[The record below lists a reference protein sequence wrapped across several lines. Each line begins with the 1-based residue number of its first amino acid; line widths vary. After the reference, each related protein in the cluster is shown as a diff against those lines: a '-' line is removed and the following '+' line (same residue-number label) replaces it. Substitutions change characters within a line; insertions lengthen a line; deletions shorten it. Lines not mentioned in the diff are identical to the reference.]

1 MSRTHLCGASAGF
14 RLFPTLLPI
23 PMRFSKWHALGNSYL
38 VVERPETGGRLDED
52 TVRRLCDEGWGVG
65 AHGILEIV
73 EAGDDRA
80 DVVIWN
86 PDGSTSEMS
95 GNGTRIAA
103 RWLAERIGG
112 TASRST
118 SSAASSRRACAPTVS
133 SRRMSAQVDVAGAE
147 TLDVHGNP
155 VELTV
160 VSVGNP
166 HAVVICE
173 EPDHE
178 VLLRLGPLIETHH
191 RFPDRTNVQ
200 FVHADGDHDVR
211 ALVWER
217 GAGETPSSGSSAV
230 AVAVALVET
239 GVLQSRQRAHARWDA
254 GGASRERRRHAGR
267 PRRGDLSR

>member
-1 MSRTHLCGASAGF
+1 
-14 RLFPTLLPI
+14 
-23 PMRFSKWHALGNSYL
+23 MRFSKWHALGNSYL
-38 VVERPETGGRLDED
+38 VVDRAEVGSSLEAAR
-52 TVRRLCDEGWGVG
+52 VRRLCNEGWGIG
-65 AHGILEIV
+65 AHGVLEIV
-73 EAGDDRA
+73 AAADDRA

-103 RWLAERIGG
+103 RWLAR
-112 TASRST
+112 RSG
-118 SSAASSRRACAPTVS
+118 AELVTVHVAG
-133 SRRMSAQVDVAGAE
+133 REIVARMRDDGLVETDVGKVDVAAPE

-173 EPDHE
+173 EPDRE

-191 RFPDRTNVQ
+191 RFADRTNVQ
-200 FVHADGDHDVR
+200 FVHADSEHEAR

-230 AVAVALVET
+230 AVAAALVAAGACASPVSVQMPGGTLEVRLDDGT
-239 GVLQSRQRAHARWDA
+239 ATLVGPAEEICRGEVLV
-254 GGASRERRRHAGR
+254 
-267 PRRGDLSR
+267 

>member
-1 MSRTHLCGASAGF
+1 
-14 RLFPTLLPI
+14 
-23 PMRFSKWHALGNSYL
+23 MRFSKWHALGNSYL
-38 VVERPETGGRLDED
+38 VIEREDAGDALDAD
-52 TVRRLCDEGWGVG
+52 TVRRLCDTGRGIG
-65 AHGILEIV
+65 AHGVLEV
-73 EAGDDRA
+73 VGVSDEAA
-80 DVVIWN
+80 EIVIWN

-103 RWLAERIGG
+103 RWLAQRSGADRVTVAVGERVVEARMRPDGLVETDVG
-112 TASRST
+112 APEV
-118 SSAASSRRACAPTVS
+118 AAP
-133 SRRMSAQVDVAGAE
+133 E

-166 HAVVICE
+166 HAVVTCE
-173 EPDHE
+173 EPDRE

-200 FVHADGDHDVR
+200 FVHADGPHEAR

-230 AVAVALVET
+230 AVAAALVASGSCASPVSVHMPGGSLEVRLENGT
-239 GVLQSRQRAHARWDA
+239 ATLVGPAEEICRGNVLV
-254 GGASRERRRHAGR
+254 
-267 PRRGDLSR
+267 

>member
-1 MSRTHLCGASAGF
+1 
-14 RLFPTLLPI
+14 
-23 PMRFSKWHALGNSYL
+23 
-38 VVERPETGGRLDED
+38 V
-52 TVRRLCDEGWGVG
+52 
-65 AHGILEIV
+65 LEIV
-73 EAGDDRA
+73 TVSGEQAE
-80 DVVIWN
+80 VVIWN

-103 RWLAERIGG
+103 RWLAERLGADRVSIAIAG
-112 TASRST
+112 RSIDARMRPDGLVET
-118 SSAASSRRACAPTVS
+118 DVGAPDVAAS
-133 SRRMSAQVDVAGAE
+133 E

-166 HAVVICE
+166 HAVVTCE
-173 EPDHE
+173 EPDRE

-200 FVHADGDHDVR
+200 FVRADGRHDAR

-230 AVAVALVET
+230 AVAAALVASGACASPVSVHMPGGSLE
-239 GVLQSRQRAHARWDA
+239 VRLED
-254 GGASRERRRHAGR
+254 GGATLVGPAEEICAGEVVT
-267 PRRGDLSR
+267 